1 MRKRN
6 LTKKEKIE
14 KLLERREFLITELYS
29 ADRLD
34 GWSLKGLTKEL
45 KSIRERLIE
54 LNGGK
59 RKKDSL

>member
-14 KLLERREFLITELYS
+14 KLLERREFLITELYAS
-29 ADRLD
+29 ETLNEWDI
-34 GWSLKGLTKEL
+34 KGLTKEL
-45 KSIRERLIE
+45 KSIRERLNE

>member
-45 KSIRERLIE
+45 KS
-54 LNGGK
+54 NT
-59 RKKDSL
+59 